1 MDGIDP
7 GVTGRGSGGEELG
20 AFTVYQF
27 CARYNVSRSRV
38 YSEIREGR
46 LRAAKSG
53 TRTLIT
59 FRAARDWERLGE
71 AEAAKAARSPE
82 PRGPGGRR
90 QHRGPAAA

>member
-1 MDGIDP
+1 VDAIDP
-7 GVTGRGSGGEELG
+7 GNTGRGRGGDELG
-20 AFTVYQF
+20 AFTIRQF

-38 YSEIREGR
+38 YSEIRQGR

-71 AEAAKAARSPE
+71 ADAAKALAS
-82 PRGPGGRR
+82 
-90 QHRGPAAA
+90 A